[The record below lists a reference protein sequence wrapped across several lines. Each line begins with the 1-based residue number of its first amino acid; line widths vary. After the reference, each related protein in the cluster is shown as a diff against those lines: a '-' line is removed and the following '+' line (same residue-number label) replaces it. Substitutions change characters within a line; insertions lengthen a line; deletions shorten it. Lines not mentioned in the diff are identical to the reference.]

1 MFDFVLFFLIVRN
14 NVCVCSQVH
23 LLELEFEAKG
33 VKQETSSWRKRF
45 DLEFWT

>member
-1 MFDFVLFFLIVRN
+1 MRN

-33 VKQETSSWRKRF
+33 VKQENDEKI
-45 DLEFWT
+45 